1 MLPHSAQLKAVLSE
15 HFKWHG
21 ARLSFMALFIQ
32 ALYKVGTVNLSKLA
46 VALNPDSSKESNYR
60 RLQRFFSG
68 YSLNEDEVS
77 RFVVSLIPR
86 PATGYVLSLDRTCW
100 EFGKVSIN
108 LLVLGII
115 YEGVAIPVF
124 SFGLDK
130 KGNSNTLE
138 RIAILEL
145 FISLFG
151 KSCIDCLVADREFIG
166 KEWFQYLQREKISF
180 RIRIKKN
187 SRIGQGKETLRAS
200 TLFQAVPLNQE
211 LILHGKRDIWGL
223 KLYLVGTKLGP
234 NDYLIVVTDQ
244 KPASALTDYA
254 KRWQIETLFG
264 ILKSRG
270 FCLEDTHLTE
280 PVRLEKL
287 IALLTIATLWAVKVG
302 IWLHQQKA
310 IPLKKHGRK
319 AISLFRSGLDFLQS
333 ALFDIQIK
341 LHLWADALTLLSCT

>member
-1 MLPHSAQLKAVLSE
+1 MLPHSAQLKAVLSD

-21 ARLSFMALFIQ
+21 ARLSFVALFIQ

-46 VALNPDSSKESNYR
+46 VALNPDASKKSNYR

-68 YSLNEDEVS
+68 YSFNEDEVS

-86 PATGYVLSLDRTCW
+86 PPSGYVLSLDRTCW
-100 EFGKVSIN
+100 EFGKVTIN
-108 LLVLGII
+108 LLVLGIV
-115 YEGVAIPVF
+115 YEGVAIPVIF
-124 SFGLDK
+124 FGLDK

-138 RIAILEL
+138 RIAIMEL

-166 KEWFQYLQREKISF
+166 KVWFQYLQREKISF

-187 SRIGQGKETLRAS
+187 TRVDHGNETISVS

-211 LILHGKRDIWGL
+211 LILNGKRNIWGL

-234 NDYLIVVTDQ
+234 DDYLIIVTDK
-244 KPASALTDYA
+244 KPTSALTDYA
-254 KRWQIETLFG
+254 KRWQIETVFG

-270 FCLEDTHLTE
+270 FCLEDTHMTD

-287 IALLTIATLWAVKVG
+287 ITLLTIATAWAFKVG
-302 IWLHQQKA
+302 IWQHQQKP

-319 AISLFRSGLDFLQS
+319 AISFFRLGFDFLQT

-341 LHLWADALTLLSCT
+341 LQLWTDALTLLSCT